1 MGSSDSRDSRR
12 LEGLTVLVTGASRGI
27 GRGIALAFAREGAK
41 LALVAT
47 NKNLLNE
54 VAQECSQAS
63 GGLPCSTH
71 LTDVTD
77 RARAFATVA
86 AASNALGAI
95 DVLVNSAGIYRA
107 RSFLDYPEQDFRDL
121 LEVNLFGTLHFM
133 QAVLPAMIERRSG
146 SIINIA
152 STAGKWASPGQSAY
166 NVSKHAV
173 VGLTR
178 CVAQE
183 MGVHQIRVNAIC
195 PGMIHT
201 DMLTDNF
208 GRTPEAAGKP
218 IDEVL
223 APVLARVAMKR
234 VLQVDELTGL
244 AVLLASPESR
254 GMTGQSI
261 LVDGGMLYV

>member
-1 MGSSDSRDSRR
+1 MSQSDTSVSRR
-12 LEGLTVLVTGASRGI
+12 LSGLTVLVTGASRGI
-27 GRGIALAFAREGAK
+27 GKGIALACAKEGAQ

-47 NKNLLNE
+47 NTQLLSD
-54 VAQECSQAS
+54 VASECERLS
-63 GGLPCSTH
+63 GGQPTAIHGL
-71 LTDVTD
+71 DVTD
-77 RARAFATVA
+77 RARAFDVVA
-86 AASNALGAI
+86 AVSGALGPI
-95 DVLVNSAGIYRA
+95 DVLVNGAGIYRA
-107 RSFLDYPEQDFRDL
+107 RSFLDYTENDFRDL
-121 LEVNLFGTLHFM
+121 LEVNLYGTLHLM
-133 QAVLPAMIERRSG
+133 QAVLPSMIKRRNG

-152 STAGKWASPGQSAY
+152 STAGKWASMGQSAY

-183 MGVHQIRVNAIC
+183 MGVHQVRVNAIC

-208 GRTPEAAGKP
+208 GRTPEAAGKSM
-218 IDEVL
+218 DEVL

-234 VLQVDELTGL
+234 VLQVDEVTGL